1 MLDVRGWM
9 LEQETRPIRSYR
21 DLRVYQRSMELLGP
35 IHKLALSLPDY
46 EKFAL
51 ADQMRRACRSV
62 PTNIVEGYSRR
73 SSAKDFKHFL
83 AIAMGSANEMVVH
96 LEICRQLGYG
106 NDEDCASLSDAYAA
120 LGKQLHMLITRWR
133 SDGRPPTSN
142 IQHLTSE
149 TP

>member
-1 MLDVRGWM
+1 MEVM
-9 LEQETRPIRSYR
+9 LEPDKGPIRSYK
-21 DLRVYQRSMELLGP
+21 DLRVYQNSLELLGP
-35 IHKLALSLPDY
+35 IHRLVLTFPDY

-51 ADQMRRACRSV
+51 ADQMRRASRSV

-83 AIAMGSANEMVVH
+83 SISMGSANEMVVH

-106 NDEDCASLSDAYAA
+106 EGKTCAAFMESYETV
-120 LGKQLHMLITRWR
+120 GKQLHMLISRWR

-142 IQHLTSE
+142 I
-149 TP
+149 